1 MNNKLLTGIKTL
13 NELRV
18 KAASLPTGM
27 IKVSIEELNKIADE
41 IDKFSPLST
50 FKDYLRELIEQGWE
64 ISFSKHV

>member
-1 MNNKLLTGIKTL
+1 MNNRLLTGIKTL
-13 NELRV
+13 DELRM
-18 KAASLPTGM
+18 KAASSPTGM

-41 IDKFSPLST
+41 IEKFSPAST